1 MENKGIGRGK
11 RILLHLLQHGMAV
24 IAAVCIALIVCYT
37 YYEFILPSGDRYS
50 TMMYPWESEGVFEDT
65 YLFEHYFRNSISSTI
80 RMSVI
85 KSQLETDGVYDGSKK
100 IDIYSFVNRR
110 SDLDLPQDVGAQY
123 YLEDLIKWNEYGFEF
138 QEIQG
143 PTDEMGHYFE
153 AGADADY
160 RIEEKPETEAAS
172 TAATKSAQSAIKEVE
187 NLTEETVNEEAIAS
201 SAVAGTGT
209 NTETAYLPSEVVSEY
224 VVESGLDKI
233 TVTVD
238 EERPFE
244 TVKCYEVLKE
254 RYQAVDGRNIM
265 DFVSDW
271 DSYYEFCEVL
281 QEASRQISLNY
292 AEYKYMNDNF
302 SADQTNLR
310 YCIQIPGK
318 QSGKYEFFT
327 NEKIGEIGPDITA
340 YFRNYGKYFY
350 YYPEHLEYETN
361 TDFPEEYIRNIL
373 NQYEYV
379 YPENTKIWIA
389 MDTTYPVKD
398 FLWDNK
404 ARHDSF
410 MPYYILCLGIL
421 AASVLCYFVL
431 WVYLTLKEGKPC
443 KIAQEGEKSKI
454 ILYQFDRIP
463 SELVLLLAPA
473 AAYATAWGIY
483 LIGYLVESS
492 GPQLS
497 ARLLIASSVGLA
509 LFASCSFMLVYYSI
523 VRRLKAHVFWKHTL
537 LAKLVKWLG
546 KWFAK
551 AFGWMK
557 KIALAVYNDS
567 NILVRVILPYVLFLL
582 ANAVLCSL
590 GFYMLDYSYPT
601 IACMLPF
608 ILLILLDAAV
618 AVMQFRENRTRKQIV
633 EGIEEITKGN
643 LHYQIETQ
651 KMYGDNLILAQAVN
665 SIGEGIRSA
674 VETSMKDERLKADLI
689 TNVSHDIKTPLTSII
704 NYVDLI
710 KRENIQDEKI
720 KGYIEV
726 LDSKSQRLKQLT
738 EDLVEASKIS
748 SGNIEY
754 HLECINFVELIHQ
767 TLGEFSEKFEE
778 KNLAVMAKFPEE
790 AMPILADSRRIWR
803 VIENL
808 YNNIYKYAMP
818 GTRVYMDMTKR
829 QEEEKSYVC
838 FAVKNISAQPL
849 NINADEL
856 TERFIRGDVSRS
868 TEGSGLGLSIA
879 KNLTQAQN
887 GSFTIYLDGD
897 LFKVIL
903 EFPLEASRT

>member
-24 IAAVCIALIVCYT
+24 IAAVCIALILCYT

-65 YLFEHYFRNSISSTI
+65 YLFERYFRDSISSTI

-138 QEIQG
+138 QEIQS
-143 PTDEMGHYFE
+143 PTDEIGHYFE
-153 AGADADY
+153 TGVDADY
-160 RIEEKPETEAAS
+160 KIAEKPETEAVSAAS
-172 TAATKSAQSAIKEVE
+172 VVVGSAESAESVI
-187 NLTEETVNEEAIAS
+187 EETVNEEAIAS
-201 SAVAGTGT
+201 SAAAGTDT
-209 NTETAYLPSEVVSEY
+209 NTAVTYLPSETVSEY
-224 VVESGLDKI
+224 AVESGLDKI

-254 RYQAVDGRNIM
+254 RYQTVDGRNIM

-361 TDFPEEYIRNIL
+361 TDFSEEYIRNIL

-410 MPYYILCLGIL
+410 MPYYILCLSIL

-473 AAYATAWGIY
+473 TAYATAWGIY
-483 LIGYLVESS
+483 IIGYLVESS
-492 GPQLS
+492 GPQRS
-497 ARLLIASSVGLA
+497 VRLLIASSVGLA

-523 VRRLKAHVFWKHTL
+523 VRRLKAHVFWKNTL
-537 LAKLVKWLG
+537 LVRLMVWLGKWLG
-546 KWFAK
+546 KIWR
-551 AFGWMK
+551 WMK
-557 KIALAVYNDS
+557 KIALSVYNDNS
-567 NILVRVILPYVLFLL
+567 IIIRVILPYLLFL
-582 ANAVLCSL
+582 AVNAVLCSIAMGL
-590 GFYMLDYSYPT
+590 ISYQDITCIIP
-601 IACMLPF
+601 IA
-608 ILLILLDAAV
+608 LLLLLDTAV
-618 AVMQFRENRTRKQIV
+618 AVQQFRENRTRKRIV

-643 LHYQIETQ
+643 LRYQIETH

-778 KNLAVMAKFPEE
+778 KNLTVMAKFPEE

-829 QEEEKSYVC
+829 QEEAQGYVT

-903 EFPLEASRT
+903 EFPLEESRT